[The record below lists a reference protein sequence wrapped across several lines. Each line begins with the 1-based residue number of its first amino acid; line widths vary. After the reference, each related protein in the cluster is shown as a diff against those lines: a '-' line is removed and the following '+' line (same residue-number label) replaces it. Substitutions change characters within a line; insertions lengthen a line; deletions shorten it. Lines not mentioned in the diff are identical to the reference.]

1 MGQFSCAQRQHLPN
15 LQEECVVLSASSPV
29 SPPALA
35 SLSRVGLGVHLPA
48 PVEN

>member
-15 LQEECVVLSASSPV
+15 CQEERVVLSAGSPV

-35 SLSRVGLGVHLPA
+35 CLSRTGLGAHLPA